1 LKACKV
7 CHALTE
13 EPTHCEQPTSK
24 NWSGHL
30 TILDAGSE
38 LAKSM
43 NIEKPGQYALK
54 VR

>member
-1 LKACKV
+1 MKACKV
-7 CHALTE
+7 CHVLTE
-13 EPTHCEQPTSK
+13 DPTHHEQPTSK

-30 TILDAGSE
+30 TILDATSA

-43 NIEKPGQYALK
+43 NIETPGQYALK